1 MKPDDSADARLL
13 DEIAALSTGGQRRD
27 FFDRRPEL
35 RQASLVPSLCAE
47 VTRLFGVDLEKAR
60 RLAETARWLA
70 ETLDDDAGRALG
82 DRAAAN
88 VLHSLGECEKAQ
100 MLYAGALAR
109 FLELG
114 EDFEAATTRS
124 SALLNLAILGDYATA
139 YEWHDAARRVF
150 ARFPDPRRLAVLEH
164 NHGII
169 LGRQDRWRE
178 ALESYRVAFEE
189 FDQLGQAQEV
199 AICLRNVAVCHI
211 HLHHFEEALAVYE
224 QNRAYCQQHGL
235 TRVLLQVDYNIA
247 YLYYLRGEYMRAI
260 RLYRAVREDC
270 EAAGDDYHKALCD
283 LDQAEMYL
291 DLNLVEEAA
300 ELSSS
305 AHAIFEQLG
314 MPYESAKAL
323 TNRAIACSR
332 EGSSLEALEL
342 LRSARE
348 IFVAEKNRLWPA
360 LIDFYQAVILSR
372 EHRSREAE
380 SLARSAREAFSEAA
394 IAPKAAMCEMLLAEL
409 LLDLDRPEEARAPC
423 RAALERLADLELPAL
438 EHRGL
443 LTLGRVE
450 EAIGDPEAALAAY
463 RRSHHWLESL
473 RSRLQGEDLKIAFLK
488 DKLAVY
494 ENLVWL
500 TLQSPRRGA
509 QEDPSPRRGAK
520 EEQSPRRGAREH
532 QSPRRGAHEGQSPLR
547 GAEEASSTA
556 GDKIPFA
563 PGDLRATFDYIESA
577 KSRGLADLLAF
588 RAHDLKPRTPA
599 RSGLAENVRSLR
611 EELNWLYRQ
620 VDREAMRGGQRAL
633 AEVRGLQTNIRGIE
647 DQLLRAL
654 RELQET
660 DREYTSLQA
669 GTVVDL
675 EAVRGSL
682 SPQAI
687 LVEYF
692 IARGTI
698 FVCVVDRER
707 LEITALGKAARARE
721 LYRFLQ
727 FQLSRL
733 APGARH
739 NAPEKLVAEATRAR
753 LRQLHDLLIGPI
765 RHLLDKPELI
775 LVPHSFLHYV
785 PFHALHDGD
794 GYLIDRFSISYAPSA
809 GVFHLCAAK
818 PATAHDPSLVLGVAD
833 ERAPHILVE
842 VRAVAGALPGAKL
855 RIGSD
860 ASEEA
865 IKEHGAACRFLH
877 IATHGMFRRDNPM
890 FSAIQLGTSR
900 LSLFDLYDLQ
910 LSADMVVLSGCGT
923 GLSAVLGADELVG
936 LTRGWLYAGARSV
949 LVSLWDVH
957 DASTAVFM
965 RRFYHHLGRGCQRA
979 RALQRT
985 MQDVREE
992 YPHPYHWAAFVLVGK
1007 PADNDI

>member
-1 MKPDDSADARLL
+1 MDNRFQEPGDPDEGPFDD
-13 DEIAALSTGGQRRD
+13 IAAMSTEGQRRE
-27 FFDRRPEL
+27 FFDRHPEL
-35 RQASLVPSLCAE
+35 LETSLVPSLCAE

-70 ETLDDDAGRALG
+70 ETLDDETGRALG
-82 DRAAAN
+82 ERAAAN

-100 MLYAGALAR
+100 ELYTGALAR

-114 EDFEAATTRS
+114 EDLEAATTRS

-139 YEWHDAARRVF
+139 YEWHAAARRVF
-150 ARFPDPRRLAVLEH
+150 ERSSEPRRLAVLEH

-178 ALESYRVAFEE
+178 ALDCYRAAYQA
-189 FDQLGQAQEV
+189 FDQLGQAPDV

-224 QNRAYCQQHGL
+224 QNRAYCQRHGL
-235 TRVLLQVDYNIA
+235 TRILLQVDYNIA

-270 EAAGDDYHKALCD
+270 EAAADDYHKALCD

-300 ELSSS
+300 GLARS
-305 AHAIFEQLG
+305 AHAIFEQLA

-332 EGSSLEALEL
+332 RGRSREALKL
-342 LRSARE
+342 LRAARE
-348 IFVAEKNRLWPA
+348 IFVAENNRLWPA
-360 LIDFYQAVILSR
+360 LLDFYRAVILSR
-372 EHRSREAE
+372 ERRPREAE
-380 SLARSAREAFSEAA
+380 ALARDAREVFSEAA

-409 LLDLDRPEEARAPC
+409 LLELDRPEDARAPC

-450 EAIGDPEAALAAY
+450 EALGDPPAALAAY

-473 RSRLQGEDLKIAFLK
+473 RSQLQGEDLKIAFLT

-494 ENLVWL
+494 ESLVWL
-500 TLQSPRRGA
+500 TLRGASATGA
-509 QEDPSPRRGAK
+509 QEESP
-520 EEQSPRRGAREH
+520 P
-532 QSPRRGAHEGQSPLR
+532 
-547 GAEEASSTA
+547 A
-556 GDKIPFA
+556 GDA
-563 PGDLRATFDYIESA
+563 GDLRATFDYIESA

-588 RAHDLKPRTPA
+588 RAHALKPRSAA
-599 RSGLAENVRSLR
+599 RSGLAENVQALR
-611 EELNWLYRQ
+611 EELSWLYRQ
-620 VDREAMRGGQRAL
+620 VDRAAMRGGERAL
-633 AEVRGLQTNIRGIE
+633 VEVRDLQSRIRGIE
-647 DQLLRAL
+647 DELLRSL
-654 RELQET
+654 REVQEV
-660 DREYTSLQA
+660 DREFASLQS
-669 GTVVDL
+669 GTVADL
-675 EAVRGSL
+675 ETIRSSL
-682 SPQAI
+682 PARAI

-707 LEITALGKAARARE
+707 LEIAALGKATRVRE

-727 FQLSRL
+727 FQLSRMR
-733 APGARH
+733 PGARSS
-739 NAPEKLVAEATRAR
+739 APRPLVEAATRAH
-753 LRQLHDLLIGPI
+753 LRQLHDLLILPI
-765 RHLLDKPELI
+765 RHLLDQPELI
-775 LVPHSFLHYV
+775 LVPHGFLHYV

-794 GYLIDRFSISYAPSA
+794 AYLVDRFAISYAPSA

-818 PATAHDPSLVLGVAD
+818 APTEHAASLVLGVAD
-833 ERAPHILVE
+833 ERAPHILDE
-842 VRAVAGALPGAKL
+842 SRAVAEALPGATL
-855 RIGSD
+855 LLGRQ

-865 IKEHGAACRFLH
+865 IRSLGAACRFLH
-877 IATHGMFRRDNPM
+877 VATHGLFRRDNPM

-900 LSLFDLYDLQ
+900 LSLFDLYDLR

-965 RRFYHHLGRGCQRA
+965 RRFYLHLGCGQPRA

-985 MQDVREE
+985 MRDIRET
-992 YPHPYHWAAFVLVGK
+992 YPHPYHWAPFVLVGK
-1007 PADNDI
+1007 PADGAI

>member
-1 MKPDDSADARLL
+1 MRDRLQEPADPDDGHFE
-13 DEIAALSTGGQRRD
+13 EIATLGTRAERRD
-27 FFDRRPEL
+27 YFDRHPEL
-35 RQASLVPSLCAE
+35 SRPSLVPSLCAE

-60 RLAETARWLA
+60 RLAESARWLA
-70 ETLDDDAGRALG
+70 ETLDDESGRALG

-100 MLYAGALAR
+100 ELYTGALAR

-124 SALLNLAILGDYATA
+124 SALLNLAILGEYATA
-139 YEWHDAARRVF
+139 YEWHEAARRVF
-150 ARFPDPRRLAVLEH
+150 EHSHDPRRLAVLEH
-164 NHGII
+164 NYGII

-178 ALESYRVAFEE
+178 ALESYRLAYEE
-189 FDQLGQAQEV
+189 FDKLDQAQEV

-211 HLHHFEEALAVYE
+211 HLHRFEEALAVYE
-224 QNRAYCQQHGL
+224 QNRAYCRQHGL

-300 ELSSS
+300 GLASS
-305 AHAIFEQLG
+305 AQGIFKQLG

-332 EGSSLEALEL
+332 RGRSREALEL

-360 LIDFYQAVILSR
+360 LLDFYQAVILGR
-372 EHRSREAE
+372 ERRSREAE
-380 SLARSAREAFSEAA
+380 ALARSAREAFSEAQV
-394 IAPKAAMCEMLLAEL
+394 APKAAMCEMLLAEL

-500 TLQSPRRGA
+500 TLASPRRGA
-509 QEDPSPRRGAK
+509 QELSLRRDAQ
-520 EEQSPRRGAREH
+520 E
-532 QSPRRGAHEGQSPLR
+532 LR
-547 GAEEASSTA
+547 S
-556 GDKIPFA
+556 
-563 PGDLRATFDYIESA
+563 TFDYIESA

-588 RAHDLKPRTPA
+588 RAHALKPRSPA
-599 RSGLAENVRSLR
+599 RRGLAENVRSLR

-620 VDREAMRGGQRAL
+620 VDREAMRGGERAL
-633 AEVRGLQTNIRGIE
+633 AEVRELQSSIRGIE
-647 DQLLRAL
+647 DQLLREL

-660 DREYTSLQA
+660 DREYTSLQS

-675 EAVRGSL
+675 ETVRASL
-682 SPQAI
+682 PPQAI

-707 LEITALGKAARARE
+707 LEIAALGKAARARE

-733 APGARH
+733 VPGARRS
-739 NAPEKLVAEATRAR
+739 APQALVDQATRAH

-765 RHLLDKPELI
+765 RHLLDQPELI
-775 LVPHSFLHYV
+775 LVPHGFLHYV
-785 PFHALHDGD
+785 PFHALHDGA
-794 GYLIDRFSISYAPSA
+794 GYLVDRFSISYAPSA

-818 PATAHDPSLVLGVAD
+818 EATAHDSSLVLGVAD
-833 ERAPHILVE
+833 ERAPHILDE
-842 VRAVAGALPGAKL
+842 ARAVAGALPGATL
-855 RIGSD
+855 LLGSE

-865 IKEHGAACRFLH
+865 IKERGAACRFLH
-877 IATHGMFRRDNPM
+877 VATHGLYRRDNPM

-1007 PADNDI
+1007 PADGDN